1 MAIIESGVLF
11 ALALALLLGG
21 TKQKLAIPASVIL
34 LALAWALTFSHAA
47 NWSHLDYVKSEPK
60 SEVKTLVKT
69 FTTYGMDEQERL
81 IFHFAI
87 NTLEPELQKYV
98 QAVTIVS
105 NESYKKHESFKS
117 SGHAHVRPGEIC
129 LLRGCDES
137 QTIISWWHEAGHIW
151 RWRLPAI
158 ANDEWNEISGKVYA
172 NTYYYDKTTAGD
184 YPQNGILRLHGVAN
198 HDEDMVIYLASIYAY
213 VHLGINEFAGV
224 DWNAPR
230 YLKKIEFLY

>member
-21 TKQKLAIPASVIL
+21 TKPKLAIPASVIL

-137 QTIISWWHEAGHIW
+137 QTIISWWHEAATYGDGACRRSQTMSGTKSRESTRTLTIMT
-151 RWRLPAI
+151 RLRP
-158 ANDEWNEISGKVYA
+158 EITPRTAYCVCTVSR
-172 NTYYYDKTTAGD
+172 TMTKTWSFTWHQSMLTSTSA
-184 YPQNGILRLHGVAN
+184 
-198 HDEDMVIYLASIYAY
+198 
-213 VHLGINEFAGV
+213 
-224 DWNAPR
+224 
-230 YLKKIEFLY
+230 